1 MTTQPKENNLSK
13 YDGKEPHSSK
23 SSKPRP
29 NIDHLIKR
37 IISERK
43 EEKKRGL
50 LTLLVVIIL
59 AGGTTLFYL

>member
-13 YDGKEPHSSK
+13 YAGKEPHSSK

-43 EEKKRGL
+43 EEKKL
-50 LTLLVVIIL
+50 
-59 AGGTTLFYL
+59 